1 MARALLRFNKP
12 DTAFW
17 VQDYHFLALGAE
29 LRELGVTGPIGFF
42 LHTPWPAHSV
52 IEGVPHHRELIEAML
67 AYDLI
72 GFQTEDDRDN
82 FLGYVRT
89 NLELPVHDD
98 VVISQHGRTRAAVF
112 PIGIDAEKFAQQAA
126 KSVTHPDVSR
136 LRRSLNG
143 ERLAIGVDRLDY
155 SKGLVNRISAFDRM
169 WTEHPH
175 LARTVS
181 LLQIATLS
189 RGGIEAYGQLQSD
202 VAKLVSDVNGRHGE
216 VDWTPIRYLNK
227 GFGQAV
233 LAGLYRTA
241 QVGVVTPLHDGMN
254 LVAKEYV
261 AAQNPADPGVLVL
274 SKFAGAANELDTAL
288 LVNPHD
294 IDGMARTIATAL
306 SMPLTER
313 RMRYEA
319 MMGKLRSHS
328 IQQWFADFI
337 EALQE
342 SQIDK
347 AATATARGQAALR
360 GRCDRR
366 YGPAAR
372 IPLID
377 ISSNRAR
384 HRASGSAFARLG
396 FSIGTDALAAAA
408 DDDALADDDR
418 RFVADDDARVRRG
431 ETRFRPVGP
440 DDRVARK
447 DAAPPVVARD
457 VVALPGAA
465 LGARRAGKSEHDHGD
480 GRDRRRHSL
489 LDAHV
494 VPLLAQPAAQIS
506 RRTWAVLGSPGGAS
520 RGRRR
525 SGEPF
530 KCRYKSINYTK
541 FAVCSRLPLAKTL
554 MPRQERAS
562 GEMAEWLK
570 AHAWKACVRETVPW
584 VRIPLSPP

>member
-1 MARALLRFNKP
+1 VKLVVVSNRVARGNANEPMTGGLAAALLPVVEKTGAIWVGSSGRVRDGFQKEPFAEIEALGAGALAMLDLPAAHYGGYYEGFANSALWPALHSRSDLIRVTQGDYLSYREVNAFMARALLRFNKE

-29 LRELGVTGPIGFF
+29 LRELGITGPVGFF
-42 LHTPWPAHSV
+42 LHTPWPAHTI

-72 GFQTEDDRDN
+72 GFQTEADRDN
-82 FLGYVRT
+82 FLGYVKA
-89 NLELPVHDD
+89 NLDLSIHDD

-112 PIGIDAEKFAQQAA
+112 PIGIDAEKFAQYAA
-126 KSVTHPDVSR
+126 KSSMHPDVSR

-169 WTEHPH
+169 WTENPH
-175 LARTVS
+175 LARSVS
-181 LLQIATLS
+181 LLQIATPS

-313 RMRYEA
+313 RLRYEA
-319 MMGKLRSHS
+319 MMKKLRGHS

-337 EALQE
+337 DALQD

-347 AATATARGQAALR
+347 ADSGPIVDTPTLWP
-360 GRCDRR
+360 RR
-366 YGPAAR
+366 SA
-372 IPLID
+372 
-377 ISSNRAR
+377 
-384 HRASGSAFARLG
+384 GS
-396 FSIGTDALAAAA
+396 
-408 DDDALADDDR
+408 
-418 RFVADDDARVRRG
+418 
-431 ETRFRPVGP
+431 
-440 DDRVARK
+440 
-447 DAAPPVVARD
+447 
-457 VVALPGAA
+457 
-465 LGARRAGKSEHDHGD
+465 GARYH
-480 GRDRRRHSL
+480 
-489 LDAHV
+489 
-494 VPLLAQPAAQIS
+494 
-506 RRTWAVLGSPGGAS
+506 
-520 RGRRR
+520 
-525 SGEPF
+525 
-530 KCRYKSINYTK
+530 
-541 FAVCSRLPLAKTL
+541 
-554 MPRQERAS
+554 
-562 GEMAEWLK
+562 
-570 AHAWKACVRETVPW
+570 
-584 VRIPLSPP
+584 